1 MKKTIFDSLALIF
14 GEVLVMLRSVK
25 VQIQCVG
32 YGHFTAGGAI
42 CGELRR
48 NRGIRGYVVL
58 CASKVLVVGLTIVMS
73 TTKPVWGSAKH
84 LLQVISQTLV

>member
-25 VQIQCVG
+25 VQMQCVG

-42 CGELRR
+42 RGELCR
-48 NRGIRGYVVL
+48 NFGIRGYVVI
-58 CASKVLVVGLTIVMS
+58 CASKVLVVTSRADNCNVN
-73 TTKPVWGSAKH
+73 H
-84 LLQVISQTLV
+84 

>member
-42 CGELRR
+42 RGELRQ
-48 NRGIRGYVVL
+48 NCGIRGYVVL

-73 TTKPVWGSAKH
+73 TTKPVWGSAEH